1 MTIEFTIPG
10 VPQGKERPRFTQ
22 NGATYTPKKTKDYEK
37 LVAWA
42 YQCEAHG
49 AKFTGAIRVDIAA
62 IYPVPHSWSKRKQAE
77 MMPLS
82 QMPQSASGTAPA
94 HAWRFVSP
102 ERRHPVTQ
110 CERILRHLQD
120 YGSITQAEAVTEYG
134 CYRLGARIW
143 DLKAQGVPIKSETV
157 TGKNRYGERTCFA
170 RYSIVKGE

>member
-49 AKFTGAIRVDIAA
+49 AKFTGTIRVDIAA

-77 MMPLS
+77 AIDNQILPMVKPDWDNICRRLCGKHWKLSLLPARKRNRPRGHS
-82 QMPQSASGTAPA
+82 QMQRQGLERKCELYAQHHRPTSGL
-94 HAWRFVSP
+94 
-102 ERRHPVTQ
+102 RRV
-110 CERILRHLQD
+110 
-120 YGSITQAEAVTEYG
+120 
-134 CYRLGARIW
+134 
-143 DLKAQGVPIKSETV
+143 
-157 TGKNRYGERTCFA
+157 
-170 RYSIVKGE
+170 